1 MWLSLDSLLSVCFGG
16 YLLFCVVVIV
26 LLCFGMGHM
35 LNVGSILSF
44 DSNVLCVFEVSLV

>member
-16 YLLFCVVVIV
+16 YWLFCDVVVF
-26 LLCFGMGHM
+26 LCFGMGHM

-44 DSNVLCVFEVSLV
+44 DSNVLCVFEVSPV

>member
-1 MWLSLDSLLSVCFGG
+1 MWLSLDSRLSVCFGG
-16 YLLFCVVVIV
+16 YWLFCVVVV
-26 LLCFGMGHM
+26 LLCFGMAHM

>member
-1 MWLSLDSLLSVCFGG
+1 VVELGFTFIR
-16 YLLFCVVVIV
+16 LFWWILVVLCCGV